1 MDSEET
7 LRQENEVLK
16 AIAELSAKF
25 EKRINDLE
33 TKFDASQKLN
43 DAQLESIRRGILDN
57 AIRFD
62 RLEGEIYLLR
72 SEVSHIKA
80 DIKEL
85 TRKELV

>member
-1 MDSEET
+1 MNEET
-7 LRQENEVLK
+7 TEKITDENAVLK

-25 EKRINDLE
+25 
-33 TKFDASQKLN
+33 DAAQKSS
-43 DAQLESIRRGILDN
+43 DIQFEPIRRGIVDN

-80 DIKEL
+80 DLKEL
-85 TRKELV
+85 NRAKELV